1 MTNETQAMPIYMDY
15 SATTP
20 VDPRVA
26 EKMIPFI
33 TESYGNPASRAILM
47 AGQLKKLLRMH
58 ELKSQN

>member
-33 TESYGNPASRAILM
+33 TESYGNPLIEADPICLEEQK
-47 AGQLKKLLRMH
+47 QLQQQCKK
-58 ELKSQN
+58 